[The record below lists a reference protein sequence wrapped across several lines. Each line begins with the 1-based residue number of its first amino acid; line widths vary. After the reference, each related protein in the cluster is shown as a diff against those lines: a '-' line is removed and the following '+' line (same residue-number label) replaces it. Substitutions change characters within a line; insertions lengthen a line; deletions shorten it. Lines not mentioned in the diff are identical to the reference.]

1 MAKSTFGSSF
11 AQTFQQSL
19 AAARKAE
26 DEEKADKRFNERLA
40 EQRAY
45 GVMEDTKKEA
55 RALGATAEEL
65 GTYSGAE
72 NQYALDRRMDELRAE
87 YKAGR
92 TAQLSGEGSGQPTD
106 SLLGETGIATS
117 AGYMRGVEA
126 AKSQQQEQE
135 FLNIMQRKA
144 RAGER
149 EAVREEDLQGV
160 RDVASVNPQAGIDFS
175 AANTRQ
181 EALQAV
187 AQNQAARN
195 FAAEQMR
202 FGVPTILNFEAG
214 ENVASPQMVA
224 ELDAAKE
231 RYAADKS
238 NEDILMGVKIRS
250 GLELEQQY
258 KQARDRA
265 NEDPGSIPPE
275 IKLGYPEGD
284 APLVRHFAAQDRADA
299 DPFFREAI
307 NLVPFHVRQSESKKG
322 TPLTD
327 DDGRITK
334 YGRAF
339 LRENVMDKPE
349 TIVDKVTGEM
359 RSRNIL
365 TFMPRV
371 VEPVT
376 PTETLPDTTFNFD
389 QGWNVQGSPFG
400 SVPVNKDSPSKVTRG
415 QAEMELQGLTPEQAK
430 IASSLFPDVMQVGGG
445 IKEASLEKL
454 MSEIYKEKQHLGAVK
469 YGLDRGGRST
479 GRSGGTGI
487 SANQRDEV
495 NAYRLQEISKELQ
508 AEKRIKEL
516 QDMIDA
522 FKNAAIKHQK

>member
-1 MAKSTFGSSF
+1 MSFGKGLSQGLQLGIS
-11 AQTFQQSL
+11 AINRKNEDK
-19 AAARKAE
+19 AA
-26 DEEKADKRFNERLA
+26 EERFNERLA

-117 AGYMRGVEA
+117 AGYMRGVESG
-126 AKSQQQEQE
+126 KSQQQEQE

-231 RYAADKS
+231 RYAADKYD
-238 NEDILMGVKIRS
+238 EDIRRGVNIRS

-284 APLVRHFAAQDRADA
+284 APLVRYFAAQDKADH
-299 DPFFREAI
+299 DSFFGDAI
-307 NLVPFHVRQSESKKG
+307 NLVPFHVRNSEFEKG

-334 YGRAF
+334 YGRKF
-339 LRENVMDKPE
+339 LRENVLDELE
-349 TIVDKVTGEM
+349 TIVDQVTGKE
-359 RSRNIL
+359 RTERRRRFIRKV
-365 TFMPRV
+365 P
-371 VEPVT
+371 EPV
-376 PTETLPDTTFNFD
+376 DKN
-389 QGWNVQGSPFG
+389 
-400 SVPVNKDSPSKVTRG
+400 SKG
-415 QAEMELQGLTPEQAK
+415 
-430 IASSLFPDVMQVGGG
+430 DVKVGGEWKLG
-445 IKEASLEKL
+445 DPVPGMYKDGTEIPMSLPPIIETQGQPFLPMPGTAFKTPL
-454 MSEIYKEKQHLGAVK
+454 TEKQKILNLYEAM
-469 YGLDRGGRST
+469 
-479 GRSGGTGI
+479 
-487 SANQRDEV
+487 
-495 NAYRLQEISKELQ
+495 RLQKEQ
-508 AEKRIKEL
+508 ESQKENKKL
-516 QDMIDA
+516 RR
-522 FKNAAIKHQK
+522 